1 MMSVEQWLA
10 EIYKPGLELQS
21 PDDLLPIVSYV
32 LDAISASKFSI
43 LNSIL
48 EIVDYDRL
56 STKAITSLHCM
67 LMSCKEYLLHWNDSF
82 QRARNVVISRGDY
95 HPLMI

>member
-1 MMSVEQWLA
+1 MLAVEQWLD

-21 PDDLLPIVSYV
+21 PDDLLPIVSYI
-32 LDAISASKFSI
+32 LDAISASKFSV

-48 EIVDYDRL
+48 ELVEYERL

-67 LMSCKEYLLHWNDSF
+67 LMACKEYLIQWTDSF
-82 QRARNVVISRGDY
+82 HRACAVLHTRGDS
-95 HPLMI
+95 HPLMV